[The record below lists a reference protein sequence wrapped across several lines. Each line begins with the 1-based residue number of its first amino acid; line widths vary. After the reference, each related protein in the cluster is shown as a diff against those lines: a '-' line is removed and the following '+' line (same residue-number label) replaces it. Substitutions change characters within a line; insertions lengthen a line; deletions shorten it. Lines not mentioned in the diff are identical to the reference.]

1 MGIVRKRTACKGWAT
16 RSANSLK
23 DYLQRDDI
31 TKVKLGELISDFDKR
46 LEALDCVQ
54 TQVEMSFEDLDA
66 LLADIEVSGNYRDS
80 ICETRL
86 KPLECFEKLSVTNP
100 LEADVT
106 SVTSTGTAD
115 VKLPKLSLPK
125 FSGDVLQWQS
135 FWDQFTAVVDS
146 SDIPDISKFSYL
158 RSLLEGE
165 AKQSIQGL
173 SLTSQHYQSARQILT
188 DRFGRKERII
198 FTHIQTLLNMPVMNK
213 CSVSNLWKLNDDL
226 QSHTRS
232 LEALGICGTQYG
244 VILTPLIL
252 SRLPQDVR
260 LEWSR
265 EGEGHESDLSYL
277 LKFLEKEILRR
288 ERSQVF
294 KDTVQVSS
302 SVPEARRF
310 KAPPTAA
317 ALQTASMNVKPS
329 APHECGVC
337 GKNHPTDRCF
347 KLLHCNGSER
357 RERVQRA
364 SLCYRCLRK
373 GHIAKGCSSVCSK
386 CNGRHYKLLCGV
398 QSLSVGSSP
407 NGKGINKHV
416 SMASAEI
423 SGTVESLSSVKP
435 SASNATETTSK
446 VILVGSSA
454 RVLLQTARVK
464 VRGARGVTEAT
475 ILFDTGSDR
484 SYVTSE
490 LVGKVGPLWVDS
502 QPIAYSGFGAGN
514 TSKAQMRSIF
524 DLILQDEHGSDQ
536 SLFATEV
543 PVICAPLVCPEV
555 PQSVLTSFGELSMAW
570 DYTLSSEIKV
580 DILVGLDFYWKF
592 VKPQITGCSVEGL
605 MAQSTVFGWVLFGSV
620 PVSQMTAPVM
630 SHPMLCLTVSEQ
642 SVKSFWE
649 LESIGISP
657 DKEDS
662 VLTRFENDLRQVEG
676 RYEVTLPWKS
686 GARERLLDNEKLA
699 KYRLDSLRRRLER
712 DPPLKL
718 RYDAAI
724 QEMCDTSIV
733 EEVPVDEMACEN
745 PVFYMP
751 HRPVVRETAVSTK
764 VRPVFDASAKGYNGI
779 SLNDCMEI
787 GPCLLTN
794 LTQILIRFRRWK
806 FALTA
811 DIQKAFLQIAVH
823 RDDCDVH
830 RFLWDCDGQVKV
842 MRFRRVPFGNCSSP
856 FLLNATVQHHLSLFP
871 ASRTVTELQQNLYV
885 DDFLSGCDF
894 VEETCQMIHEAC
906 DVMSQGCMTLT
917 KWSSNSTEVADVLQR
932 EFKGKHLDDDS
943 IKVLGLYWLASSD
956 CFMFHAAVPPEGLCL
971 TKRVVL
977 SWFSRLFDP
986 LGLAAPYIMQA
997 KCLFQELWKLGLQ
1010 WDDEIPH
1017 EFQIQFMRWVDGL
1030 KALGQW
1036 RIPRNYT
1043 GTRWC
1048 DIKCLQLYGFGDA
1061 SPKGYGACVYLRA
1074 EMTDG
1079 SYVSSL
1085 VIAKSKVAPLKQM
1098 TLPRLEL
1105 LGALL
1110 CARLV
1115 RFVKEA
1121 LMLSGEVQ
1129 DRCWTDSMIVLS
1141 WIRSDPVRWK
1151 TFVSN
1156 RVSEIQTLVSV
1167 DRWSHCPGSENPAD
1181 LLTRGVCAEE
1191 LVNSKL
1197 WLEGPQFLLQDPDV
1211 SEVCDELGDLDPVLT
1226 SESAGSALV
1235 TSHEVRERIFDVD
1248 RWGSLTKAI
1257 RVVAWVLRYI
1267 SNLKLTRVER
1277 QLTSDLTFEELK
1289 CARYHLILSVQQ
1301 HEFAVEISALKEGR
1315 TIPKTSALARLT
1327 PFLGEDGLLRIQG
1340 RLQFSALSHAEKH
1353 PIILPRCHLSVLLTR
1368 FQHRLLKH
1376 AGSDDPVRAETISAP
1391 STPLKT
1397 VDDNQNRD
1405 ATPSAC
1411 ATKPYVTSRGRVV
1424 KPVVRLDIWE
1434 SNMCNLLVMMG

>member
-1 MGIVRKRTACKGWAT
+1 MCVISILSSPTWVHGADSVQQLSVNERGSGPTCLTVWERTGEWTDFGVFQRGPPSLWVSYTSGVGACEAPVCVFSILFFRTLVHRADSVQQLSVSGRGSGPTCLAVSELNGFGVFPRGPPSLWVSYTFGFGVCESPVCIFSILSRTWVHGANDVQLSVSARGRLLVHVGLVTVTGTTVSSSYPNNNLTMASELERKRTASKGWAT

-23 DYLQRDDI
+23 DYLPRDDI

-86 KPLECFEKLSVTNP
+86 KALECFEKLSVTNP

-198 FTHIQTLLNMPVMNK
+198 FTHIQTLLNMLVMNK

-265 EGEGHESDLSYL
+265 EGEGPESDLSYL
-277 LKFLEKEILRR
+277 LKFLEKKTLRR

-364 SLCYRCLRK
+364 GLCYRCLRK

-386 CNGRHYKLLCGV
+386 CNGRHHKLLCGV
-398 QSLSVGSSP
+398 QSISAGSSP
-407 NGKGINKHV
+407 NVKGVNKHV
-416 SMASAEI
+416 SMANAEI

-435 SASNATETTSK
+435 SASNATETASK

-514 TSKAQMRSIF
+514 TSKARMRSIF

-580 DILVGLDFYWKF
+580 DILVGLDSYWKF

-649 LESIGISP
+649 LESI
-657 DKEDS
+657 
-662 VLTRFENDLRQVEG
+662 
-676 RYEVTLPWKS
+676 W
-686 GARERLLDNEKLA
+686 
-699 KYRLDSLRRRLER
+699 
-712 DPPLKL
+712 
-718 RYDAAI
+718 
-724 QEMCDTSIV
+724 
-733 EEVPVDEMACEN
+733 
-745 PVFYMP
+745 
-751 HRPVVRETAVSTK
+751 
-764 VRPVFDASAKGYNGI
+764 
-779 SLNDCMEI
+779 
-787 GPCLLTN
+787 
-794 LTQILIRFRRWK
+794 
-806 FALTA
+806 AL
-811 DIQKAFLQIAVH
+811 
-823 RDDCDVH
+823 
-830 RFLWDCDGQVKV
+830 
-842 MRFRRVPFGNCSSP
+842 
-856 FLLNATVQHHLSLFP
+856 
-871 ASRTVTELQQNLYV
+871 
-885 DDFLSGCDF
+885 
-894 VEETCQMIHEAC
+894 
-906 DVMSQGCMTLT
+906 
-917 KWSSNSTEVADVLQR
+917 
-932 EFKGKHLDDDS
+932 
-943 IKVLGLYWLASSD
+943 
-956 CFMFHAAVPPEGLCL
+956 
-971 TKRVVL
+971 
-977 SWFSRLFDP
+977 
-986 LGLAAPYIMQA
+986 
-997 KCLFQELWKLGLQ
+997 
-1010 WDDEIPH
+1010 
-1017 EFQIQFMRWVDGL
+1017 
-1030 KALGQW
+1030 
-1036 RIPRNYT
+1036 
-1043 GTRWC
+1043 
-1048 DIKCLQLYGFGDA
+1048 
-1061 SPKGYGACVYLRA
+1061 
-1074 EMTDG
+1074 
-1079 SYVSSL
+1079 
-1085 VIAKSKVAPLKQM
+1085 
-1098 TLPRLEL
+1098 
-1105 LGALL
+1105 
-1110 CARLV
+1110 
-1115 RFVKEA
+1115 
-1121 LMLSGEVQ
+1121 
-1129 DRCWTDSMIVLS
+1129 
-1141 WIRSDPVRWK
+1141 
-1151 TFVSN
+1151 
-1156 RVSEIQTLVSV
+1156 
-1167 DRWSHCPGSENPAD
+1167 
-1181 LLTRGVCAEE
+1181 
-1191 LVNSKL
+1191 
-1197 WLEGPQFLLQDPDV
+1197 
-1211 SEVCDELGDLDPVLT
+1211 
-1226 SESAGSALV
+1226 
-1235 TSHEVRERIFDVD
+1235 
-1248 RWGSLTKAI
+1248 
-1257 RVVAWVLRYI
+1257 
-1267 SNLKLTRVER
+1267 
-1277 QLTSDLTFEELK
+1277 
-1289 CARYHLILSVQQ
+1289 
-1301 HEFAVEISALKEGR
+1301 
-1315 TIPKTSALARLT
+1315 
-1327 PFLGEDGLLRIQG
+1327 
-1340 RLQFSALSHAEKH
+1340 
-1353 PIILPRCHLSVLLTR
+1353 
-1368 FQHRLLKH
+1368 
-1376 AGSDDPVRAETISAP
+1376 
-1391 STPLKT
+1391 
-1397 VDDNQNRD
+1397 
-1405 ATPSAC
+1405 
-1411 ATKPYVTSRGRVV
+1411 
-1424 KPVVRLDIWE
+1424 
-1434 SNMCNLLVMMG
+1434 